1 MILTI
6 GQALPALL
14 LEQCQSAGTRDGLF
28 VDGKTTA
35 GWHARTLK
43 QNQQVKPVADINALL
58 DKVSATL
65 LANEL
70 VRVAARPK
78 SVVRLQISRYQQG
91 MYYGE
96 HVDDALIDGERTD
109 LSFTLFLSPADA
121 YQGGELI
128 INDPSAERAFKLD
141 AGDMLLYPSN
151 TLHKVAP
158 VSAGERL
165 VIVGWIRS
173 LIRDPAQRELLF
185 DLERSITQ
193 LRIADQAGHAE
204 TLTLLLKTRSNLL
217 RMWAD

>member
-1 MILTI
+1 MILPI
-6 GQALPALL
+6 GQVLPPPLL
-14 LEQCQSAGTRDGLF
+14 DQCQQTAKRHELYTDGN
-28 VDGKTTA
+28 TTA

-43 QNQQVKPVADINALL
+43 QNQQIRPGAGINSLLQQVSAALL
-58 DKVSATL
+58 AH
-65 LANEL
+65 EL
-70 VRVAARPK
+70 IRVAARPK
-78 SVVRLQISRYQQG
+78 SMVRLQFSRYQQG
-91 MYYGE
+91 MFYGE
-96 HVDDALIDGERTD
+96 HVDDAMMDGERTD
-109 LSFTLFLSPADA
+109 LSFTLFLSPSAD

-128 INDPSAERAFKLD
+128 INEPSAERAFKLD
-141 AGDMLLYPSN
+141 AGDLLLYPSN

-158 VSAGERL
+158 VISGERR

-193 LRIADQAGHAE
+193 LRAADQAAQAE